1 MDAGLGFRTRAGVLC
16 VPEYTGND
24 TVNDAL

>member
-1 MDAGLGFRTRAGVLC
+1 MDAGLGFCTLAGVLC
-16 VPEYTGND
+16 APEYTGND

>member
-24 TVNDAL
+24 TFNDAL